1 MIDWLV
7 LESCWMPRSVDD
19 IITQGTYVQ
28 KDQVTLENVEA
39 ALAWLC
45 LSHRTDQVFKGILIA
60 SKDQAR

>member
-1 MIDWLV
+1 
-7 LESCWMPRSVDD
+7 MPRSADG

-28 KDQVTLENVEA
+28 KDQVTLENVKA